1 MIKILI
7 TGSYNAG
14 KTTLVKTLSKGKSM
28 HIDRRGTTIALDHG
42 IVQISGIKFFLFGT
56 PGLKRFKILRRIL
69 SKGADGVLF
78 VVDSNEPEKDD
89 DAKKIWDEIQLLLPD
104 VPIVIAAN
112 KQDLPTTRPPK
123 EVLRA
128 LGLDQRIPVFPTS
141 ALEDQGLKEVLE
153 ALLKR
158 IAASLE
164 NSLKVIK
171 IHGEKEESISKI
183 ASSLNKNFVETRHF
197 LRLLEWRGLI
207 TADWKKQ
214 KISLTPEAENLL
226 VAE

>member
-112 KQDLPTTRPPK
+112 KQDLPTARPPK